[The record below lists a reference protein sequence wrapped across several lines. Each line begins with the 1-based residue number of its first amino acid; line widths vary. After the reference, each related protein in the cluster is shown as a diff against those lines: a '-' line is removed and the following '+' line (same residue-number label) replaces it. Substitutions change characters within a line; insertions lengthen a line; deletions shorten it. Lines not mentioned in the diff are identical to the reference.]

1 MPETGNLHAS
11 FVDELRDV
19 YDGEHQLLKA
29 LTKLS
34 EAATS
39 DDLREAFDG
48 HRTQTQGHVDRL
60 DQIFQQL
67 DEKPKGKHCAGI
79 AGIIEEGKTAMDGH
93 ADDSTRDARL
103 IAAGQRAEH
112 YEIAVYGTLV
122 AWADTMGHNEVA
134 ELLRQTLDEEKA
146 ADEKLT
152 EIAEGGINEAAA
164 GDMSADGE
172 ARESGMSAR
181 TADRPAGHGTHA
193 RTTSPRP
200 RSR

>member
-1 MPETGNLHAS
+1 
-11 FVDELRDV
+11 
-19 YDGEHQLLKA
+19 

-48 HRTQTQGHVDRL
+48 HRTQTQSHVDRL
-60 DQIFQQL
+60 EQIFEQL
-67 DEKPKGKHCAGI
+67 DEKPKGKHCGGI

-193 RTTSPRP
+193 RTTSTRP